1 MGEEEAN
8 GVEGY
13 FYEGHAKSVFGILA
27 SRRCD
32 RIAVFLHFGQGEAF
46 IGDDEVA
53 IAHQALRGEVMPKS
67 IASVVSACCE
77 CVDAEEEDE
86 EMGCG
91 GSVSHWQLSDK
102 RSDSSRRHRG
112 LLKAAIQ
119 KVFYCR

>member
-1 MGEEEAN
+1 M
-8 GVEGY
+8 
-13 FYEGHAKSVFGILA
+13 
-27 SRRCD
+27 
-32 RIAVFLHFGQGEAF
+32 FLHFGQGEAF

-53 IAHQALRGEVMPKS
+53 IAHQALRGEVIPKS
-67 IASVVSACCE
+67 IASVMSTCCE

-112 LLKAAIQ
+112 MLKAAIQKVFLLPLSGQISAAVIAALLKAAIQ
-119 KVFYCR
+119 KVFSLPL